1 MASTTQEAL
10 IAELLGDVGKL
21 HDEVKALRES
31 LPAVVAE
38 LSERTTAI
46 HTAIA
51 GLGDEAVQAVVI
63 AHVENAAE
71 KIAAQALR
79 DAASTVLTTTL
90 QVPINRLESG
100 AFAVY
105 KAAKAMQRSAREQVA
120 ILVGISLL
128 AGAMGGAAATAM
140 ATYLKDPV
148 THARA
153 PIIEH
158 R

>member
-1 MASTTQEAL
+1 MASTAQEAL

-51 GLGDEAVQAVVI
+51 GLGDDAVQAAVM

-71 KIAAQALR
+71 RSPLR
-79 DAASTVLTTTL
+79 
-90 QVPINRLESG
+90 RC
-100 AFAVY
+100 
-105 KAAKAMQRSAREQVA
+105 AMRRRRCSQQRSSFQLTV
-120 ILVGISLL
+120 
-128 AGAMGGAAATAM
+128 
-140 ATYLKDPV
+140 
-148 THARA
+148 
-153 PIIEH
+153 
-158 R
+158 